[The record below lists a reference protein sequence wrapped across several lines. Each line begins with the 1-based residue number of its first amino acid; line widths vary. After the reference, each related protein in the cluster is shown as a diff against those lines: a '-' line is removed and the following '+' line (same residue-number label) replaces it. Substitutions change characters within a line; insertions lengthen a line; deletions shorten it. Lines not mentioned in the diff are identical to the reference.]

1 MTANQ
6 AFHDITTMARVLG
19 VSRSGFYEA
28 ADRPLSPRAR
38 EDLLLTERIRAIH
51 ETSRGTY
58 GSPRVH
64 AQLRADGVCV
74 GRKRVERLME
84 AAGLRGVS
92 RRRFEGT
99 TERDLRQRPA
109 PDLVQRDFSAGGPN
123 RLWVAD
129 VTYVPCWA
137 GWLYLAMVL
146 DAFSRRIVGWSIA
159 SHKRSELVQA
169 ALGMAIQRRQASDVI
184 HHSDQGGEYT
194 AIAFGKRCIDA
205 GIRPSMGSVGD
216 AYDNAMAESF
226 FATLE
231 TELFQRTTFRTH
243 ADARMAIFD
252 FIEGWY
258 NPRRLHSSI
267 DYASPVQ
274 YEDRAAVALSNR

>member
-1 MTANQ
+1 MSAHQ
-6 AFHDITTMARVLG
+6 ARYDIATMAQVLR

-28 ADRPLSPRAR
+28 RRRPLSSRAR
-38 EDLLLTERIRAIH
+38 EDLVLTERIREIH
-51 ETSRGTY
+51 AVSRGTY

-64 AQLRADGVCV
+64 RQLRTDGIRV

-84 AAGLRGVS
+84 AATLRGVS

-99 TERDLRQRPA
+99 TERDARQRPA
-109 PDLVQRDFSAGGPN
+109 PDLVQRDFSAEGPN

-137 GWLYLAMVL
+137 GWLYLAIVL
-146 DAFSRRIVGWSIA
+146 DAYSRRVVGWSIA

-169 ALGMAIQRRQASDVI
+169 ALGMAVQRRQVSGVI

-194 AIAFGKRCIDA
+194 AIAFGKRLLDA
-205 GIRPSMGSVGD
+205 GLRPSMGSVGD

-258 NPRRLHSSI
+258 NPRRLHSAL

-274 YEDRAAVALSNR
+274 YEDRTAVALSNR